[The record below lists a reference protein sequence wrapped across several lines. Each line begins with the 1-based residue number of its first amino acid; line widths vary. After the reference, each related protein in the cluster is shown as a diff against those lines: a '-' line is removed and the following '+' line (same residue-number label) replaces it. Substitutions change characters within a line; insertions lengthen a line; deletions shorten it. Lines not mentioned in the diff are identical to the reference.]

1 MLCEVPLTKE
11 QQEFAAEHHGLVY
24 KFLNDNHLS
33 EDEFYD
39 VVIFPYLTAVR
50 DYCNSS
56 SAQKYSFSTIAMRQ
70 MKFRLCDYF
79 RAQERH
85 KRNAEILSIHLG
97 LYPDGTP
104 LENTLAVQDKLMQE
118 FEMGQLLHDL
128 AMAYERLPKAK
139 SSLSGVS
146 KIFLRKPMWCFW
158 NSAASNLPRRE
169 IKIILNG
176 GRIL

>member
-104 LENTLAVQDKLMQE
+104 LENTLAVQDKLLQE

-128 AMAYERLPKAK
+128 AGRISRQQMNIVRMKGCGYGVREIAK
-139 SSLSGVS
+139 SEKLPVRCI
-146 KIFLRKPMWCFW
+146 KDLLEEAHVVFLELC
-158 NSAASNLPRRE
+158 RE
-169 IKIILNG
+169 
-176 GRIL
+176 

>member
-128 AMAYERLPKAK
+128 AGSHFQTADEHCPYERLRLWRTRDCQKRKAPCPVYQR
-139 SSLSGVS
+139 SS
-146 KIFLRKPMWCFW
+146 
-158 NSAASNLPRRE
+158 
-169 IKIILNG
+169 
-176 GRIL
+176 

>member
-85 KRNAEILSIHLG
+85 KRNAEILSIHLSPVSYTH
-97 LYPDGTP
+97 L
-104 LENTLAVQDKLMQE
+104 TLPTIA
-118 FEMGQLLHDL
+118 
-128 AMAYERLPKAK
+128 
-139 SSLSGVS
+139 
-146 KIFLRKPMWCFW
+146 
-158 NSAASNLPRRE
+158 
-169 IKIILNG
+169 
-176 GRIL
+176 

>member
-97 LYPDGTP
+97 LYPGGAGQTDAGIRDGP
-104 LENTLAVQDKLMQE
+104 
-118 FEMGQLLHDL
+118 
-128 AMAYERLPKAK
+128 
-139 SSLSGVS
+139 
-146 KIFLRKPMWCFW
+146 
-158 NSAASNLPRRE
+158 AAP
-169 IKIILNG
+169 
-176 GRIL
+176 